1 MDSQSVIFLDQDK
14 IAQIVLNR
22 PGRLNAIDLSLKQGL
37 DAALEQVEQ
46 SAEFRVVVLRGEGRA
61 FCAGGDLGAIRNRQ
75 GMGRPEDL
83 AYSQGLLRRLLE
95 LDQIVI
101 AAVHGHVMGAG
112 FNLAMAADLV
122 YAAEG
127 TQFSQ
132 AFVKLGLT
140 PDWGGMYLLPL
151 LAGARRAKECFFFGE
166 RFDARRAMNWGLVN
180 AVFAPDR
187 LLSEVM
193 ALAQKLANGPWSA
206 LRLAKR
212 ILDRAAPQGL
222 QAVFSAEVEAFREC
236 GASPDFAEGLAAFA
250 EKRKPNFN

>member
-1 MDSQSVIFLDQDK
+1 MDSQSVIFMAQGK

-22 PGRLNAIDLSLKQGL
+22 PDRLNAIDHSLKLGL
-37 DAALEQVEQ
+37 AAALDQLEK
-46 SAEFRVVVLRGEGRA
+46 SKDLRVVVLRGEGRA
-61 FCAGGDLGAIRNRQ
+61 FCAGGDLSAIQNRQ

-83 AYSQGLLRRLLE
+83 VYSQSLLGRLLE

-101 AAVHGHVMGAG
+101 AAVHGHAMGAG

-122 YAAEG
+122 YAADD

-132 AFVKLGLT
+132 AFVKVGLT

-151 LAGARRAKECFFFGE
+151 LAGPRRAKECFFFGE
-166 RFDARRAMNWGLVN
+166 RFDARRALSWGLVN

-193 ALAQKLANGPWSA
+193 ALADRLAAGPWSA

-212 ILDRAAPQGL
+212 IVDRDAPQGL
-222 QAVFSAEVEAFREC
+222 QAVFSAEVDAFRQC
-236 GASPDFAEGLAAFA
+236 SASPDFAEGIAAFL